1 MMTNEPRR
9 KSLEALILL
18 SDDMEFAGSFK
29 DCSTVLSD
37 IEKLKPTLVL
47 MHIEMPN
54 VNGIEGVRII
64 KKNNAD
70 IEIIMQ
76 TVFEDEG

>member
-18 SDDMEFAGSFK
+18 SDDVEFAGSFK

-47 MHIEMPN
+47 MHIEMP
-54 VNGIEGVRII
+54 
-64 KKNNAD
+64 
-70 IEIIMQ
+70 
-76 TVFEDEG
+76 T

>member
-18 SDDMEFAGSFK
+18 SDDVEFAGSFK

-37 IEKLKPTLVL
+37 I
-47 MHIEMPN
+47 
-54 VNGIEGVRII
+54 
-64 KKNNAD
+64 
-70 IEIIMQ
+70 
-76 TVFEDEG
+76 

>member
-18 SDDMEFAGSFK
+18 SDDVEFAGSFK

-37 IEKLKPTLVL
+37 IQKLKPTLVL
-47 MHIEMPN
+47 M
-54 VNGIEGVRII
+54 
-64 KKNNAD
+64 D